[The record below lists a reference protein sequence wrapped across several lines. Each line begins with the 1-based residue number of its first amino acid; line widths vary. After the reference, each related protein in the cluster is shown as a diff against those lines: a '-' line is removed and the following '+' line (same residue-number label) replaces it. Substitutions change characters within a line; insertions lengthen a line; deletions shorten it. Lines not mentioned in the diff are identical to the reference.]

1 LSYDERG
8 RAVRLT
14 AQLER
19 DEEGQARYLVDL
31 LRDYEAG
38 GAQAAF
44 VYTFANRHLPTTDDP
59 QGDFDLA
66 ARGIVRVLP
75 DGSWTP
81 KAAFHA
87 LAEYGRTRAEHD
99 REQTPPS

>member
-1 LSYDERG
+1 MRSG
-8 RAVRLT
+8 NRAARPG
-14 AQLER
+14 ASSARSCDAER
-19 DEEGQARYLVDL
+19 DEEGQARYLLDL

-38 GAQAAF
+38 GVEAAF

-59 QGDFDLA
+59 ERDFDLA
-66 ARGIVRVLP
+66 ARGIVGVLP

-87 LAEYGRTRAEHD
+87 LAAYGRSRAQTRSAA
-99 REQTPPS
+99 

>member
-1 LSYDERG
+1 M
-8 RAVRLT
+8 RLT
-14 AQLER
+14 AELER

-38 GAQAAF
+38 GVEAAF

-59 QGDFDLA
+59 GHDYDLA

-75 DGSWTP
+75 DGWWTP

-87 LAEYGRTRAEHD
+87 LADYGRSRRRSRST
-99 REQTPPS
+99 S